1 MQRALQFEGDDVI
14 TIFKGMQLE
23 IGAPPQFMD
32 FRFSIDDPYHGGFH
46 LDHCGALLDVEPIGE
61 SFVKAMCHDIEDPTF
76 DATAVA
82 TNPRARMRPIHRP
95 PRHPVDR
102 EPHCAWTVTIDDD
115 SPEVQPIPALAV
127 IERSRAASLELD
139 PIDATQDGIGDYS
152 GDLVSDIDFD
162 SFSHSA
168 LVRIA
173 DEVCLQMHLLNLSF
187 VHAVEQRATSEP
199 AARRICLN
207 QLIGHAGLT
216 AERLQRALGE
226 GDSPEDAARAARAA
240 PDDEPD
246 VVRRAGAQWFLHPG
260 QAIGGPRGR
269 RLDLPVRTRFT
280 AGTAVRR
287 TRCRPAP
294 RRRRSPAPEDDW
306 TATVIRTDVASPE
319 PEQVS
324 LAKFS
329 GGATFQF
336 APRRAL
342 PLFVL

>member
-1 MQRALQFEGDDVI
+1 
-14 TIFKGMQLE
+14 
-23 IGAPPQFMD
+23 MD
-32 FRFSIDDPYHGGFH
+32 FRFSFEDPYHGGFL

-82 TNPRARMRPIHRP
+82 TNPRARMRPLHRP

-115 SPEVQPIPALAV
+115 SPEVEPIPALAV
-127 IERSRAASLELD
+127 IQRSRAASIGLD
-139 PIDATQDGIGDYS
+139 PIDPSGDGICDYS
-152 GDLVSDIDFD
+152 GDLVSDIDFEA
-162 SFSHSA
+162 FSHSA

-187 VHAVEQRATSEP
+187 VHAVKERATDE
-199 AARRICLN
+199 AAVRRICLN

-226 GDSPEDAARAARAA
+226 GDSPEDAARLLELHPMTNPMSYVEMERTGASVRVRRSAAHEDGAWISLCG
-240 PDDEPD
+240 PDSPQALQS
-246 VVRRAGAQWFLHPG
+246 VVRAVDPHLDV
-260 QAIGGPRGR
+260 AI
-269 RLDLPVRTRFT
+269 T
-280 AGTAVRR
+280 GTH
-287 TRCRPAP
+287 
-294 RRRRSPAPEDDW
+294 DDW
-306 TATVIRTDVASPE
+306 TATVIRTDTASPE
-319 PEQVS
+319 PEQVA

-336 APRRAL
+336 ASRKSL
-342 PLFVL
+342 PLFVV